1 MKYWSII
8 TLTLF
13 LNFTALPGL
22 AAVFGWDLPRTNVTV
37 SEEETHS
44 NHPIVIYEKALPK
57 TLNIHDFLKFYE
69 TSTIKKIVTP
79 KVSDLYFSPFLSTF
93 SPPPEA

>member
-8 TLTLF
+8 ILTIF
-13 LNFTALPGL
+13 LNFTALPGI
-22 AAVFGWDLPRTNVTV
+22 AALCGWEIPRTNVIV
-37 SEEETHS
+37 NEEETHANS
-44 NHPIVIYEKALPK
+44 LVLYEKTIPK

-69 TSTIKKIVTP
+69 SVPQKNTAVNRKSNI
-79 KVSDLYFSPFLSTF
+79 YFSPFLSIF